1 MNNVAI
7 RFVLALMVLVFG
19 AAAEELLPKA
29 LGVGFP
35 VLLASLPVIAMRPPT
50 ALSVIFAL
58 AAGAVED
65 SLSGLPFMTSAS
77 YFLLV
82 VALVKWSHLPAAVA
96 AVAFPAYQAWLCLW
110 VTGLQ
115 GSVFGRILLA
125 IPFGM
130 LAYGVVAPLL
140 AAVERRAAVDEEG

>member
-1 MNNVAI
+1 MNNSTV
-7 RFVLALMVLVFG
+7 RFVLALVALVIG

-35 VLLASLPVIAMRPPT
+35 ALLAMVPVVAMRPPAALPVLF
-50 ALSVIFAL
+50 ALS
-58 AAGAVED
+58 AGAVED

-82 VALVKWSHLPAAVA
+82 VVLVRWSRLPSVVA
-96 AVAFPAYQAWLCLW
+96 AVSFPVYQGWLCLW
-110 VTGLQ
+110 ATGLQ
-115 GSVFGRILLA
+115 GSVFGRTLVA
-125 IPFGM
+125 IPFGL

-140 AAVERRAAVDEEG
+140 RVVERKAAADEEG